1 LAIFSKVLG
10 CGLPVLKDGWH
21 SFFAVGVGMMP
32 RGEVALIIALVG
44 LNSRIVTQSTYAIV
58 VFMTAITT
66 LLAPPVLRHIF
77 RPERLSAL
85 QERIREEVEESPVL

>member
-1 LAIFSKVLG
+1 
-10 CGLPVLKDGWH
+10 
-21 SFFAVGVGMMP
+21 
-32 RGEVALIIALVG
+32 
-44 LNSRIVTQSTYAIV
+44 VTQSTYAIV